1 MNFRKL
7 EIFYETAKNLSMTE
21 AGKKLYISQPSVSQ
35 AIKELEEE
43 IGSKLFDR
51 IGKRLYLTHEGEIF
65 LIYIRR
71 ILNLY
76 EEGNK
81 ILNEISEGDR
91 GKIYIGASST
101 IGTYILPEIMK
112 SYCNDFKN
120 IDISLNI
127 ANTESIENLVLDNKV
142 DFGFIEGQLK
152 SDEIIKTL
160 MWEDEIVFICNKE
173 HEFGNLS
180 FIDASKLKKEKLI
193 VREKGSGARE
203 TIDNY
208 LNSNHIRHN
217 IFMELGNS
225 EAIIRTVKNGLGIGC
240 ISLKCIENTQFNHEI
255 NILRLKDNH
264 IRRKLYLIIHKDKF
278 ITKNMKNFIAYAMSN
293 NMEN

>member
-1 MNFRKL
+1 MNFRRL

-21 AGKKLYISQPSVSQ
+21 ASKILYISQPSVSQ

-65 LIYIRR
+65 LIYVRR

-81 ILNEISEGDR
+81 ILKEINQGDK
-91 GKIYIGASST
+91 GKIYLGASST

-112 SYCNDFKN
+112 NYCNDFKN

-127 ANTESIENLVLDNKV
+127 ANTESIENLVLNNKV
-142 DFGFIEGQLK
+142 DFGFIEGKLK
-152 SDEIIKTL
+152 SDEIVKTL
-160 MWEDEIVFICNKE
+160 MWEDEIVFICSKE
-173 HEFGNLS
+173 HRF
-180 FIDASKLKKEKLI
+180 SKLKVIDESKLKTEKLI
-193 VREKGSGARE
+193 VREKGSGSRE
-203 TIDNY
+203 TINNY
-208 LNSNHIRHN
+208 LDKNHIKYN
-217 IFMELGNS
+217 ISMELGNS

-240 ISLKCIENTQFNHEI
+240 ISSKSIENTRFHKEI
-255 NILRLKDNH
+255 NVFRLRNH
-264 IRRKLYLIIHKDKF
+264 CIKRSLYLIIHKDKF
-278 ITKNMKNFIAYAMSN
+278 ISKNMRNFINYATN
-293 NMEN
+293 EKK